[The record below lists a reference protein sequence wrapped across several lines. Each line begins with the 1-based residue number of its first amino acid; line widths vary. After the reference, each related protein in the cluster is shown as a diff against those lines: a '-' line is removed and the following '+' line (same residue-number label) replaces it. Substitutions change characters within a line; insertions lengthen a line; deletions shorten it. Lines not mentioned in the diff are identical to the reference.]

1 MPFPAGRSTRN
12 RSRQKGEGQRR
23 KVKRERPSYGTRQKR
38 HWGHR
43 DRRAFMTIRDRINDF
58 YNRFLSLTGKP
69 EEIARAMALGVFIG
83 VTPTIPLHTA
93 LVMVSCLIFRQNITA
108 AMLGATIISN
118 PLTIP
123 LLYLAAVRTRRPRV
137 GPGRKSFRP
146 GGLRCPLDPGDRLA
160 HPLPADGGGRDP
172 GRSLHRSNLLH
183 HPSCRRHAEK
193 PQCRAR

>member
-1 MPFPAGRSTRN
+1 
-12 RSRQKGEGQRR
+12 
-23 KVKRERPSYGTRQKR
+23 
-38 HWGHR
+38 
-43 DRRAFMTIRDRINDF
+43 MTIRDRINDF

-123 LLYLAAVRTRRPRV
+123 FLYLAAYELGVLVLGLGANPFVLADYDVRSILEIGWHILSPLMVGGMILAVLFTVPTYFITRHV
-137 GPGRKSFRP
+137 VVK
-146 GGLRCPLDPGDRLA
+146 LRNRNA
-160 HPLPADGGGRDP
+160 EPAE
-172 GRSLHRSNLLH
+172 
-183 HPSCRRHAEK
+183 PS
-193 PQCRAR
+193 P